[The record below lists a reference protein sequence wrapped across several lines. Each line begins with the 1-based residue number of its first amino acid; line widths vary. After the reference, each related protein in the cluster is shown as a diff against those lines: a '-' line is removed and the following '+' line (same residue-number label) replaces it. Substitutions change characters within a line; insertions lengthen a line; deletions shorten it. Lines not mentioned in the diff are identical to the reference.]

1 MSQGWKLAVAVRND
15 LAVWQKLNVTAFVVS
30 GFGSAAP
37 SVIGD
42 PYLDASGQAYPPLF
56 RLPVL
61 VYSGD
66 AVALRRAFDRGLQRD
81 VLVSVYTD
89 EMFATMN
96 DADNRAV
103 VAAVATPDLTL
114 AGFAF
119 TGDGK
124 QVDKVFDKLKL
135 HP

>member
-1 MSQGWKLAVAVRND
+1 MAQGWKLAVAVRND

-42 PYLDASGQAYPPLF
+42 AYVDASGQAYPPLF
-56 RLPVL
+56 GLPVL

-66 AVALRRAFDRGLQRD
+66 AAALRRAFDRGLRRD
-81 VLVSVYTD
+81 VLVSVYTE

-96 DADNRAV
+96 DADNRAA
-103 VAAVATPDLTL
+103 VAAVATPDLTV
-114 AGFAF
+114 AGFAVA
-119 TGDGK
+119 GDGK